1 VHAPVEDKLL
11 VLAEGLELV
20 LREVHDDC
28 SPTSGRFLDGPLRFQ
43 TAQVALARLRP
54 SLPRRSLG
62 KSDGEAP
69 EELRTYVMNSSIW
82 PHNSLGEVESAM
94 VRQHPL
100 NSFFRE
106 LPIFR
111 VYKVQI
117 FFYRWRS
124 VTMS

>member
-1 VHAPVEDKLL
+1 MEKDVAGSKQEPAGELMANRSGSSARPIEDRLL
-11 VLAEGLELV
+11 VPAEGLELV

-54 SLPRRSLG
+54 SLPRPSLG
-62 KSDGEAP
+62 KWDEAP
-69 EELRTYVMNSSIW
+69 EKLRTHVTNFPIW

-100 NSFFRE
+100 NFFSR
-106 LPIFR
+106 
-111 VYKVQI
+111 
-117 FFYRWRS
+117 
-124 VTMS
+124 